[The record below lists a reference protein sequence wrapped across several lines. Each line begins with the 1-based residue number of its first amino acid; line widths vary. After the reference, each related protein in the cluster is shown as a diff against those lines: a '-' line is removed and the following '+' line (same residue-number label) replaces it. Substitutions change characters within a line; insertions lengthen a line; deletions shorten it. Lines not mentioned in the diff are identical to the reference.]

1 MCNGKTASVYD
12 YYSNSRYMMTGSIE
26 EICKFFNVS
35 KQALWARVNRTK
47 KAKMEGREPKN
58 TYELELAKESINE
71 YVMFIDGEYVAKGTV
86 KEICEITSYK
96 RSYIDQII
104 NGSYGKNYK
113 KKSKIEIFKK
123 VG

>member
-1 MCNGKTASVYD
+1 MCNGKTAGVYD

-26 EICKFFNVS
+26 DICKFFNIS

-47 KAKMEGREPKN
+47 KAKIEGRETKN
-58 TYELELAKESINE
+58 TYELELVKESLNE
-71 YVMFIDGEYVAKGTV
+71 YVMFIDDEFVAKGTV
-86 KEICEITSYK
+86 KEICEKTTYK

-113 KKSKIEIFKK
+113 KKNSIVIYKK